1 MGILLVLR
9 LTQISFRKGSELGSL
24 SFPSHSSQPQALSP
38 SETERKQLLPFRH
51 LATELTA
58 EAPVRLSPWG
68 TYQVTPSRMTPLPL
82 WDSSRQANTGPQL
95 LGASC
100 GSGISLSNRTLCH
113 PSWPMY
119 DDWGRM
125 PTTSGHPEEKQV
137 ASRDTGLPV
146 RNSEEVFL
154 LDPLL
159 SPGQRVPLYLPKPP
173 QQVRMSLP
181 TFSLP
186 FSIQSQWDKLPF
198 PSSQAMGSLKLSLPP
213 PIMSSSVQPSSSQGC
228 PFSSQ
233 PRPPTWLSEAE
244 MIALAGLLQMS
255 QGEQTPDSQ
264 ASSLPSASC
273 PDPAY
278 VSEDPGPN
286 GGQSCSGSTDPRPT
300 QNPDNH
306 RP

>member
-1 MGILLVLR
+1 
-9 LTQISFRKGSELGSL
+9 
-24 SFPSHSSQPQALSP
+24 
-38 SETERKQLLPFRH
+38 
-51 LATELTA
+51 
-58 EAPVRLSPWG
+58 
-68 TYQVTPSRMTPLPL
+68 MTPLPL
-82 WDSSRQANTGPQL
+82 WDPSHQANTGPQL

-137 ASRDTGLPV
+137 ASRGTGLPV

-198 PSSQAMGSLKLSLPP
+198 PSSQAMGSLKLLLPP

-233 PRPPTWLSEAE
+233 ARPPSSQARPPTWLSEAE

>member
-1 MGILLVLR
+1 MPRDGAQSFSVLHRGPAVGQGYLCLTGPCAILLGLCMMTGAGCPLPQDIQKRSRWHLGTQVL
-9 LTQISFRKGSELGSL
+9 L
-24 SFPSHSSQPQALSP
+24 SAPQLSCEVAEEAALRARVEGQGHQAS
-38 SETERKQLLPFRH
+38 
-51 LATELTA
+51 
-58 EAPVRLSPWG
+58 RLS
-68 TYQVTPSRMTPLPL
+68 
-82 WDSSRQANTGPQL
+82 SS
-95 LGASC
+95 
-100 GSGISLSNRTLCH
+100 
-113 PSWPMY
+113 
-119 DDWGRM
+119 
-125 PTTSGHPEEKQV
+125 
-137 ASRDTGLPV
+137 GLPV

-173 QQVRMSLP
+173 QQVRMSPP

-255 QGEQTPDSQ
+255 QGEQPPDSQ

>member
-9 LTQISFRKGSELGSL
+9 LTQISFRKGSEWGSL
-24 SFPSHSSQPQALSP
+24 PFPSHSSQPQALSP
-38 SETERKQLLPFRH
+38 SETERKQLPPSRH

-58 EAPVRLSPWG
+58 EAPVPLSPWG
-68 TYQVTPSRMTPLPL
+68 ASQVTPSRMTPLPL
-82 WDSSRQANTGPQL
+82 WDPSHQANTGPQL
-95 LGASC
+95 LGASY

-125 PTTSGHPEEKQV
+125 PTTSGHPEEEQV
-137 ASRDTGLPV
+137 ASRGTGLPV

-159 SPGQRVPLYLPKPP
+159 PPGQRVPLYLSKPL
-173 QQVRMSLP
+173 Q
-181 TFSLP
+181 
-186 FSIQSQWDKLPF
+186 
-198 PSSQAMGSLKLSLPP
+198 QAMGSRKLLLPP
-213 PIMSSSVQPSSSQGC
+213 PIMSSSVQPPSSQAR
-228 PFSSQ
+228 
-233 PRPPTWLSEAE
+233 PRTWLSEAE

-264 ASSLPSASC
+264 ASSLPSASF

>member
-1 MGILLVLR
+1 MFLL
-9 LTQISFRKGSELGSL
+9 LTV
-24 SFPSHSSQPQALSP
+24 P
-38 SETERKQLLPFRH
+38 
-51 LATELTA
+51 
-58 EAPVRLSPWG
+58 LSPWG

-82 WDSSRQANTGPQL
+82 WDPSRQANTGPQL

-137 ASRDTGLPV
+137 ASRDTGLP
-146 RNSEEVFL
+146 
-154 LDPLL
+154 
-159 SPGQRVPLYLPKPP
+159 
-173 QQVRMSLP
+173 
-181 TFSLP
+181 
-186 FSIQSQWDKLPF
+186 SQWDKLPF

>member
-1 MGILLVLR
+1 MLPWLGPWGTGQEEATEGLDLS
-9 LTQISFRKGSELGSL
+9 TGSDQGEAWSSGEETMEKQQT
-24 SFPSHSSQPQALSP
+24 PVQDSSQPQALSP

-58 EAPVRLSPWG
+58 EAPVPLSPWR

-82 WDSSRQANTGPQL
+82 WDPSHQANTGPQL

-137 ASRDTGLPV
+137 ASRGTGLPV

-173 QQVRMSLP
+173 QQ
-181 TFSLP
+181 
-186 FSIQSQWDKLPF
+186 
-198 PSSQAMGSLKLSLPP
+198 AMGSLKLLLPP
-213 PIMSSSVQPSSSQGC
+213 PIMSSSVQPSSSQA
-228 PFSSQ
+228 
-233 PRPPTWLSEAE
+233 RPPTWLSEAE

-286 GGQSCSGSTDPRPT
+286 GGQSCSGSTDPR
-300 QNPDNH
+300 
-306 RP
+306 